1 MRSDRH
7 HIAVRARSSLAR
19 HSGKAATL
27 KALKKL
33 KGCLCATPPEEQLP
47 LFQIHCTDFRRS
59 MDGARAQVGPRA
71 IHSKLC
77 VLPSLRIWIYE
88 QCFALLL
95 KPFQTGWRI
104 NVSRP
109 GLCMSNCCT

>member
-1 MRSDRH
+1 MLTALSLRSGLEFGVLAYAGSLPVRSERH

-33 KGCLCATPPEEQLP
+33 KGCLCANPPEEQLP

-59 MDGARAQVGPRA
+59 MDGARAQVGP
-71 IHSKLC
+71 
-77 VLPSLRIWIYE
+77 
-88 QCFALLL
+88 
-95 KPFQTGWRI
+95 
-104 NVSRP
+104 
-109 GLCMSNCCT
+109 CTVHP